1 MLERVIS
8 LYLVIF
14 VLVLFAMCGAMF
26 IGVVSQ
32 WYALQSEAQFIA
44 AGMGRYGGYTTDLDA
59 QLKSFMREM
68 KMDPAKAQVKVSPSG
83 GPVPWGRVVTC
94 QITYPFRF
102 SAGSFFRPFEVPV
115 TGKGTS
121 VSAYIPGTLSG
132 VSYTTP

>member
-14 VLVLFAMCGAMF
+14 MLVLFAMCGAMF
-26 IGVVSQ
+26 VGVVSQ

-44 AGMGRYGGYTTDLDA
+44 AGMGRYGGYTTELDS
-59 QLKSFMREM
+59 QLKGFMTQM
-68 KMDPAKAQVKVSPSG
+68 KMDRSKAQVVVSPSG

-102 SAGSFFRPFEVPV
+102 SVGSFFTPFEVPV

-132 VSYTTP
+132 ITYTSP

>member
-1 MLERVIS
+1 MLERIIS
-8 LYLVIF
+8 LYLVVF
-14 VLVLFAMCGAMF
+14 VLVLFAMCGAML

-44 AGMGRYGGYTTDLDA
+44 AGMSRYGGYTTDLDA
-59 QLKSFMREM
+59 QLRTFMSQM
-68 KMDPAKAQVKVSPSG
+68 KMDRAKAQVVVSPPG
-83 GPVPWGRVVTC
+83 GPVPWGQVVTC

-102 SAGSFFRPFEVPV
+102 SAGRFFTPFEVPV